1 MRFAPE
7 QEESE
12 LQHQPREPAPAS
24 SLQLD
29 DLDIRRNLI
38 EELPDLESRTRMISN
53 LARLRDRI
61 RSIATLSAPPIAR
74 LGRTMNSFLR
84 PAFSGVFLVAVID
97 WQLGQE
103 GIAQDEMG

>member
-1 MRFAPE
+1 MSPVQATA
-7 QEESE
+7 E
-12 LQHQPREPAPAS
+12 LE
-24 SLQLD
+24 
-29 DLDIRRNLI
+29 
-38 EELPDLESRTRMISN
+38 TM
-53 LARLRDRI
+53 
-61 RSIATLSAPPIAR
+61 TLSAPPIAR